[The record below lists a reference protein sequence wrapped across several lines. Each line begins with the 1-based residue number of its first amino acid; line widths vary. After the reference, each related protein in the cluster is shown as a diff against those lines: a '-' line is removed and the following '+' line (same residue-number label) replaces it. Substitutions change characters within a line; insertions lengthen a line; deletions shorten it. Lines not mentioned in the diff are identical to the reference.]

1 MAEMFFNV
9 KIEFDVEE
17 VDSIIRRTIN
27 NEGKGYLCAIESN
40 NVTIANKDEGFL
52 KIVNDS
58 LVNICDGSV
67 LAKVLGIIHGRRFKS
82 YRGDDL
88 LNKYVRSD
96 DFSHFFLGNTDEIL
110 DGLKNNLGKINNSIL
125 KMPFESLPFR
135 KVEEFD
141 YKSIADMIN
150 AARPDIIW
158 VSLGAPKQ
166 EIFMSMLLPYLDFG
180 IMCGVGAAFNFNAG
194 VGPVRRA
201 PRLMRNF
208 YLEWLYRAY
217 EEPKK
222 NIPRYLRFL
231 SIFPKL
237 LIDEIRKSKRKS
249 LKHRS

>member
-40 NVTIANKDEGFL
+40 NVTIANKDERFL

-67 LAKVLGIIHGRRFKS
+67 LAKVLRIIYGRKFKS

-96 DFSHFFLGNTDEIL
+96 DFSHFFLGNTEEIL

-201 PRLMRNF
+201 PRLMRSF
-208 YLEWLYRAY
+208 HLEWLYRAY

>member
-1 MAEMFFNV
+1 MTDTFFNV
-9 KIEFDVEE
+9 KIEFDRHV
-17 VDSIIRRTIN
+17 VDSIIHTTIE

-40 NVTIANKDEGFL
+40 NLTTANKDEHFL
-52 KIVNDS
+52 KIVNGS

-67 LAKVLGIIHGRRFKS
+67 LAKILGLIYKQGYKS

-88 LNKYVRSD
+88 LNKYVSSSEY
-96 DFSHFFLGNTDEIL
+96 SHFFLGNTVEVL
-110 DGLKNNLGKINNSIL
+110 NGLKKNLGKINRSIME
-125 KMPFESLPFR
+125 MPFESLPFK

-141 YKSIADMIN
+141 YKGIAEMIN
-150 AARPDIIW
+150 KVRPDFIW

-166 EIFMSMLLPYLDFG
+166 EIFMSLLLPYIDYG

-201 PRLMRNF
+201 PRFMRNF

-222 NIPRYLRFL
+222 NIPRYIRFIGIL
-231 SIFPKL
+231 PKL
-237 LIDEIRKSKRKS
+237 VIDEVKKSGKNKTQV
-249 LKHRS
+249 